1 MKMKDLKCGLKGC
14 KYNKGYCCCSKE
26 INVDCNTDCTTYA
39 PDENK
44 RKSLFEAGDEFAR
57 ADYSVDTTV
66 SCGADCVFNKDGRCV
81 ANGITVMGEGDSEAT
96 CLTFIK
102 K

>member
-1 MKMKDLKCGLKGC
+1 MKDLKCGLKGC

-81 ANGITVMGEGDSEAT
+81 ANGITVMGDGDSEGS

>member
-1 MKMKDLKCGLKGC
+1 MRDLKCGLKSC
-14 KYNKGYCCCSKE
+14 RHNKGYCCCSHD
-26 INVDCNTDCTTYA
+26 ITVDENSDCKTFS

-44 RKSLFEAGDEFAR
+44 RTSLFEAGGDFVP
-57 ADYSVDTTV
+57 ADYSVDTKVECT
-66 SCGADCVFNKDGRCV
+66 ADCLFNRDNNCY
-81 ANGITVMGEGDSEAT
+81 ANGITVMGEGKTQAA

>member
-1 MKMKDLKCGLKGC
+1 MKDLKCGLKAC

-26 INVDCNTDCTTYA
+26 IDVSEGAVCKTYS

-44 RKSLFEAGDEFAR
+44 RKSSFEAGSDFIK
-57 ADYSVDTTV
+57 ADYSVDTKV
-66 SCGADCVFNKDGRCV
+66 SCQADCVFNKSGECR
-81 ANGITVMGEGDSEAT
+81 ATGITVMTENDIPAG